1 MEAERRRFLQSIGD
15 AVTTPLT
22 GPVLENKIKNVLFI
36 DSEMSLIEKSST
48 KHWQTKFDRT

>member
-22 GPVLENKIKNVLFI
+22 GAVLENKIKNVLFI